1 MFFYDSNTLKVG
13 NYLRILSL
21 KEDEIILLMKSNEK
35 LEIKGLNLVISFY
48 DKDEVIIEGRI
59 NSIRIIY
66 ENY

>member
-21 KEDEIILLMKSNEK
+21 KEDEIILLTKSNEK

>member
-21 KEDEIILLMKSNEK
+21 KEDEIILLTKSNEK

-66 ENY
+66 ENN

>member
-13 NYLRILSL
+13 NYMRILSL

-35 LEIKGLNLVISFY
+35 LEIKGLSLVISFY

>member
-35 LEIKGLNLVISFY
+35 IEINGLSLVISFY

-66 ENY
+66 ENC

>member
-66 ENY
+66 ENN

>member
-21 KEDEIILLMKSNEK
+21 KEDEIVMLMKSNEK
-35 LEIKGLNLVISFY
+35 IEIKGLSLVISFY

>member
-48 DKDEVIIEGRI
+48 DKDDVIIEGRI

-66 ENY
+66 ENN

>member
-13 NYLRILSL
+13 NYSRILSL
-21 KEDEIILLMKSNEK
+21 KEDEIILLMKSKEK

>member
-21 KEDEIILLMKSNEK
+21 KEDEIILLTKSNEK

-48 DKDEVIIEGRI
+48 DKEEVIIEGRI
-59 NSIRIIY
+59 NSVRIIN

>member
-21 KEDEIILLMKSNEK
+21 KEDEIILLMRSNEK

>member
-13 NYLRILSL
+13 NYMRILSL
-21 KEDEIILLMKSNEK
+21 KENEIILLMKSKEK

-48 DKDEVIIEGRI
+48 DKEEVIIEGRI

-66 ENY
+66 ENN

>member
-35 LEIKGLNLVISFY
+35 LEIKGLNLVVSFY
-48 DKDEVIIEGRI
+48 DKEEVIIEGRI

-66 ENY
+66 ENK

>member
-13 NYLRILSL
+13 NYMRILSL
-21 KEDEIILLMKSNEK
+21 KENEIILLMKSNEK

-48 DKDEVIIEGRI
+48 DKEEVIIEGRI

-66 ENY
+66 ENN

>member
-13 NYLRILSL
+13 NYLRILYL
-21 KEDEIILLMKSNEK
+21 KEDEIVMLMKSKEK
-35 LEIKGLNLVISFY
+35 IEIKGLSLVISFY

>member
-1 MFFYDSNTLKVG
+1 M
-13 NYLRILSL
+13 RILSL

-35 LEIKGLNLVISFY
+35 LEIKGLSLVISFY

>member
-35 LEIKGLNLVISFY
+35 LEIKGLSLVISFY

-66 ENY
+66 ENN

>member
-48 DKDEVIIEGRI
+48 DKDEIIIEGRI

-66 ENY
+66 ENN

>member
-35 LEIKGLNLVISFY
+35 LEIKGLSLVISFY